1 MEVKTEIL
9 TVEQQQAKLL
19 KKMRRMDLIRTLACV
34 LVAVMAVGM
43 AVIFVPKL
51 SAMLNKA
58 NVVLTELTAV
68 TEELNQVDLIGM
80 TESITQLTQVG
91 AESLATATDEL
102 TATMKGLQE
111 IDFAALGESIENLN
125 AISSGM
131 ARIFGR

>member
-34 LVAVMAVGM
+34 LVAVVVVGM
-43 AVIFVPKL
+43 AVILVPKL
-51 SAMLNKA
+51 SAMLNQA

-68 TEELNQVDLIGM
+68 TEKLNQVDLIGM